1 MDIEYLLMLQN
12 LRNAL
17 GGNLDEFFNA
27 VSKVSVGVMMLLPCV
42 VFWSVDKKWGWRFL
56 AVRWLGEVVNGLV
69 KLTACVYRPWIRSD
83 LIEPAGDSKTAA
95 TGYSFPSGHTMC
107 AVATYGTA
115 SVSQY
120 RKRKWLSIV
129 CWVMILLTMFSRNFL
144 GVHTPQDV
152 VTGLFETALLL
163 FLVLLIARRIEGND
177 RRIDILS
184 LCGIGLLIAAVAY
197 VLLKPYPMDYVNGA
211 LLVDPKKMMKDTF
224 NGVGGTLGLIIGCF
238 IDRHRI
244 RYEIPVGHKNL
255 PILTAVGAGI
265 VYSWTEYFSGA
276 TVVLIFGRNWGA
288 FAEGLVTV
296 LFITVIYPL
305 VIRKFCKA
313 EEAEKVSA

>member
-83 LIEPAGDSKTAA
+83 LIEPAGDSKVAA

-120 RKRKWLSIV
+120 RKRKWLSHIRRALQGTAHT
-129 CWVMILLTMFSRNFL
+129 CIL
-144 GVHTPQDV
+144 
-152 VTGLFETALLL
+152 A
-163 FLVLLIARRIEGND
+163 
-177 RRIDILS
+177 
-184 LCGIGLLIAAVAY
+184 
-197 VLLKPYPMDYVNGA
+197 
-211 LLVDPKKMMKDTF
+211 
-224 NGVGGTLGLIIGCF
+224 GTLRLKM
-238 IDRHRI
+238 RM
-244 RYEIPVGHKNL
+244 
-255 PILTAVGAGI
+255 GI
-265 VYSWTEYFSGA
+265 VHMHNG
-276 TVVLIFGRNWGA
+276 
-288 FAEGLVTV
+288 
-296 LFITVIYPL
+296 
-305 VIRKFCKA
+305 
-313 EEAEKVSA
+313 